1 MPRHKKSEAQ
11 AKRPLKG
18 SSGESDEMVA
28 IDYNR
33 LRTITSVIQLDTINL
48 IDSMMT
54 SFLDARFLD
63 TGQATLEYSVQLAD
77 AAWARKDQQV
87 DVVVGYQVTAHIRDD
102 DKPKELFSVTARF
115 LVGYRVP
122 DGFKLDPAT
131 GADVMADLVI
141 ANGQMNAF
149 PYVRQ
154 LIADQTAR
162 AGWPPLQLDVL
173 RAPAKRRRNF
183 VREVSF
189 GGQHTALAK
198 QG

>member
-1 MPRHKKSEAQ
+1 MPRHKKSEVK
-11 AKRPLKG
+11 AKRSLK
-18 SSGESDEMVA
+18 SSPDESDEMIA

-54 SFLDARFLD
+54 SFSDSRFLD
-63 TGQATLEYSVQLAD
+63 AGQATLEYTVQLCD

-87 DVVVGYQVTAHIRDD
+87 DAVVGYQVTARVQDD
-102 DKPKELFSVTARF
+102 DKPKEIFRVTARF

-122 DGFKLDPAT
+122 AGFTLDPST
-131 GADVMADLVI
+131 SSDVMADLVI
-141 ANGQMNAF
+141 ANGQINAF

-162 AGWPPLQLDVL
+162 AGWPPLQLDVF
-173 RAPAKRRRNF
+173 RAPAKRRRDF

-189 GGQHTALAK
+189 GGQHTALVK
-198 QG
+198 QV